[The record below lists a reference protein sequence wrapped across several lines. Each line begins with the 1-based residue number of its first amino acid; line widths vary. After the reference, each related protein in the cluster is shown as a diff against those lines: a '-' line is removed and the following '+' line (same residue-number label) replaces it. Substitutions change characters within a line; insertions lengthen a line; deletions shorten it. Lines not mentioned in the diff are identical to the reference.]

1 MTLKYI
7 KISIFCLITMNI
19 KSQENLIDFSS
30 KKNKID
36 WMIINDNVMGGR
48 SKSNFKLYDDYGTF
62 QGSISL
68 ENNGGFASIRFQKIA
83 DLNSLKKILLHIE
96 GDGKSYQF
104 RVKESADDYYSFVQ
118 YFQTSGKKEVI
129 EIDLNKFYA
138 SYRGFKLDK
147 IKFNKNKISEL
158 GFLIGNKIEENFKLK
173 IYKIELF

>member
-30 KKNKID
+30 KKNKIE

-48 SKSNFKLYDDYGTF
+48 SKSNFKLYDDYATF
-62 QGSISL
+62 QGSISV

-104 RVKESADDYYSFVQ
+104 RVKENTDDYYSFVQ
-118 YFQTSGKKEVI
+118 IFETSGKKEVI

-138 SYRGFKLDK
+138 SYRGLKLDK
-147 IKFNKNKISEL
+147 IKFKKNKISEIR
-158 GFLIGNKIEENFKLK
+158 FLIANKVEENFKLK

>member
-7 KISIFCLITMNI
+7 KITIFCLITMNI

-48 SKSNFKLYDDYGTF
+48 SKSNFKLYDDYATF

-96 GDGKSYQF
+96 GDGKSYQL
-104 RVKESADDYYSFVQ
+104 RVKENTDDYYSFVQ
-118 YFQTSGKKEVI
+118 FFETSGKKEVI
-129 EIDLNKFYA
+129 EIDLSKFYA

-147 IKFNKNKISEL
+147 IKFKKNKISEI
-158 GFLIGNKIEENFKLK
+158 GFLIANKIEENFKLK